1 MVLSKGFPDVFLRV
15 QFGTVSR
22 KEFEFER
29 FAMFPQ
35 EIFHQRSF
43 VIRRPIHDHDHI
55 AVDLIAEVVE
65 KLRECDL
72 IEVNRLHTKAKLT
85 LVGDGPKHLDA
96 TFSSQRGTTRSLA
109 DACPRSMH
117 GSLRAQTDFV
127 FEEDGRP
134 FFFARRAIRGI
145 SSFSQRFWA
154 SWLARANVTA
164 GH

>member
-1 MVLSKGFPDVFLRV
+1 MVLSKSFPDVFLWV
-15 QFGTVSR
+15 QFRTVSR

-55 AVDLIAEVVE
+55 TVDMIAEVVE
-65 KLRECDL
+65 KVREGDL
-72 IEVNRLHTKAKLT
+72 VEVNRLHTKTKLT
-85 LVGDGPKHLDA
+85 LVGNRAEHFDA
-96 TFSSQRGTTRSLA
+96 TLFSQRGTTRSLA
-109 DACPRSMH
+109 DSRPRSMH
-117 GSLRAQTDFV
+117 RALRAQADFV
-127 FEEDGRP
+127 SEENRRP

-154 SWLARANVTA
+154 SRLARANVTA